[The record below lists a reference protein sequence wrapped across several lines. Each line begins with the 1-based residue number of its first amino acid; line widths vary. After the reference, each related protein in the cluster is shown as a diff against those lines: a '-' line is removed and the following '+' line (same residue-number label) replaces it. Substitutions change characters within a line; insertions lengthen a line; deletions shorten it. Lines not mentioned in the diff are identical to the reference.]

1 MTEVSSRTARQMTC
15 HFNGGNMTEERQKE
29 YYGIIN
35 SIWKNAKS
43 GDPSALLAID
53 IAKFVADY
61 VSRANGP
68 DEFWTEFAKQLHALA
83 VRYAGNRRAEMMID
97 TVAHALMQT
106 VTKAGV
112 A

>member
-1 MTEVSSRTARQMTC
+1 MSELEIKKAYEQVNDLWR
-15 HFNGGNMTEERQKE
+15 
-29 YYGIIN
+29 
-35 SIWKNAKS
+35 NAKT

-53 IAKFVADY
+53 IAQFVADY

-68 DEFWTEFAKQLHALA
+68 DEFWTEFGKDLHDLA

-97 TVAHALMQT
+97 TVAHSLMQT
-106 VTKAGV
+106 ITKVGA

>member
-1 MTEVSSRTARQMTC
+1 
-15 HFNGGNMTEERQKE
+15 MTEERQKE

-53 IAKFVADY
+53 LAQFVVDY
-61 VSRANGP
+61 MDKPNGP
-68 DEFWTEFAKQLHALA
+68 DAFWTEFGKDLHDLA

-106 VTKAGV
+106 ITKAGV